1 MYNDNRRVK
10 LVCPRCGKP
19 TNVMVIKGCTVLR
32 DFPLWCQKC
41 KTETVVSYDG
51 SSRSQRA

>member
-1 MYNDNRRVK
+1 MYNDKRRVK